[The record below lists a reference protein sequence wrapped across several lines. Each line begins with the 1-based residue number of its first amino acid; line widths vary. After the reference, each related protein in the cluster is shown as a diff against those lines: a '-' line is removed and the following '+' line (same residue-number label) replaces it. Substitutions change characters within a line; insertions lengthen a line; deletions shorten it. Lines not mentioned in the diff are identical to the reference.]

1 MADQLMAASVTGSVP
16 NKAPASGDARGEGV
30 CECVCAEA
38 DRHVA
43 FPVNTLG
50 HIFA

>member
-16 NKAPASGDARGEGV
+16 IKPPPAAMQEAKVFVS
-30 CECVCAEA
+30 VCAEA